1 MSLAIVQSRASIGMS
16 APLITIEVHL
26 SGGLPGLCIVGL
38 PEKAVKESKDRVRS
52 AILNNGFQFPV
63 CRAVINLAPADFPK
77 EGGRYDLPIA
87 LGILAA
93 SDQIPKEALAQY
105 EFVGELALTGLLKP
119 VKGILPMALMAKE
132 SRRALILPADN
143 AEEAALTNGLDI
155 YPAEELRTVCAHLLG
170 QARIK
175 KFELNRCAAT
185 PLQSYPDLADVRG
198 QEQAKRAIEIAAAG
212 GHSVLFSGPPGTGKT
227 MISSRL
233 PGILPDM
240 TETEAQMTAMV
251 YSVSAQ
257 GFNSAQWCLRPF
269 RAPHHTASSPALV
282 GGGSP
287 PKPGEISLAHNGVLF
302 LDELPEFDRHVLE
315 ALREPLESGHVIISR
330 AGRQAQFPSRF
341 QLIAAMNPCPCGYAG
356 DISGRCQCSQE
367 QVARYQN
374 RLSGPLLDRIDMH
387 VLVSPLPP
395 SLLLSQSSEKAES
408 SAVVRARVIAARE
421 KQLQRGGCVNAA
433 LVGEQVAKQC
443 AVEKN
448 DFAFLENAVEKLALS
463 ARSYHRVL
471 KLSRTIADLDES
483 DCILKKHLQ
492 EALGYRSLR
501 KERMQTT
508 SSVRF

>member
-16 APLITIEVHL
+16 APLISIEVHL
-26 SGGLPGLCIVGL
+26 SPGLPGLCIVGL

-93 SDQIPKEALAQY
+93 SDQIPKSSLEGY
-105 EFVGELALTGLLKP
+105 EFVGELALTGVLKP
-119 VKGILPMALMAKE
+119 VKGVLPMALMTKE
-132 SRRALILPADN
+132 NQRALILPVEN
-143 AEEAALTNGLDI
+143 AKEAGLTAELGI
-155 YPAEELRTVCAHLLG
+155 YPAQDLRAVCAHLQG
-170 QARIK
+170 QVLIE
-175 KFELNRCAAT
+175 KFKLDVCLDA
-185 PLQSYPDLADVRG
+185 PSQKYPDLMDVRG

-212 GHSVLFSGPPGTGKT
+212 GHSVLFTGPPGTGKT

-233 PGILPDM
+233 PGILPQM
-240 TETEAQMTAMV
+240 TEKESQTTAMV

-257 GFNSAQWCLRPF
+257 GFDAEQWRLRPF

-315 ALREPLESGHVIISR
+315 ALREPLESGHVVISR
-330 AGRQAQFPSRF
+330 AGKQAQFPSRF

-367 QVARYQN
+367 QVLRYQN

-387 VLVSPLPP
+387 VLVSQLPP
-395 SLLLSQSSEKAES
+395 SLLLRQTAEKAES
-408 SAVVRARVIAARE
+408 SDVVRARVVLARE
-421 KQLQRGGCVNAA
+421 RQLHRAGCINAA
-433 LVGEQVAKQC
+433 LVGEMVVTHCVVAK
-443 AVEKN
+443 E
-448 DFAFLENAVEKLALS
+448 DFTFLENAVEKLGLS

-492 EALGYRSLR
+492 EALGYRSLK
-501 KERMQTT
+501 KEAQFRTAI
-508 SSVRF
+508 RF